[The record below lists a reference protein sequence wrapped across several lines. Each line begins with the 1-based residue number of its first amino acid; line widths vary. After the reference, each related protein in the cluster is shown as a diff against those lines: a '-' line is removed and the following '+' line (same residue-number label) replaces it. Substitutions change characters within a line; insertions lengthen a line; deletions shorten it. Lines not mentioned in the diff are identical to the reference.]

1 VTDLSAGADRCF
13 TVQMTKS
20 IVEIA
25 LLVIAVVCA
34 FGGVWNRIKLDKGI
48 GVRFIQYLGL
58 TVLVPIIAILALE
71 GRISQEMAGAI
82 AAAAVGGVL
91 AGVGKDENSR

>member
-1 VTDLSAGADRCF
+1 
-13 TVQMTKS
+13 MTKN

-25 LLVIAVVCA
+25 MLVIAVVCA
-34 FGGVWNRIKLDKGI
+34 IGGVWNRIRLDRGI
-48 GVRFIQYLGL
+48 GLRFIQYLGL

-71 GRISQEMAGAI
+71 GRISQEMTGAI

-91 AGVGKDENSR
+91 AGLGRDENSR